1 MRTRVYVLTFIAYL
15 ATHSLRTAYSFSKS
29 YFKPEYNFSNT
40 FLAVLDSSIY
50 FAMGLGFFMRY
61 FFMKKDIITSF
72 FMTGLAYIVAY
83 TLFPLLSLTGVIGE
97 SNAEWISLILMI
109 LFGYFQ
115 MNCWPVSFLLV
126 SEYFT
131 NEENGGLIGFWTTSS
146 SIGNISGYM
155 LPAFFIL
162 TLHGPWQVP
171 NLILIVILLLSTI
184 AVYVFVERSN
194 KAK

>member
-1 MRTRVYVLTFIAYL
+1 MKIRAYVLTFIAYL

-40 FLAVLDSSIY
+40 LLAVLDSSIY

-72 FMTGLAYIVAY
+72 FLTGLIYIISYA
-83 TLFPLLSLTGVIGE
+83 LFPMLSLTGVIDE
-97 SNAEWISLILMI
+97 SSAGWISLILMI

-131 NEENGGLIGFWTTSS
+131 NEENGGLIGLWTTSS
-146 SIGNISGYM
+146 SIGNILGYM

-162 TLHGPWQVP
+162 TLHEPWQVP
-171 NLILIVILLLSTI
+171 NLILVAILFLTTL
-184 AVYVFVERSN
+184 AVYMLV
-194 KAK
+194 